1 MMKKA
6 PKTNAMRILDTHR
19 IDYREILYDSDGFM
33 DGVSI
38 AEKLGQPVDKTFKTL
53 VTVGKSKNHYVF
65 MIPVNAALDLK
76 SAAAAVGEKSVEM
89 IPVKDITAV
98 TGYIRG
104 GCSPLGMKKQFRTVV
119 DQSAL
124 DKETILFS
132 GGRRG
137 AQIEMDPR
145 RLPELIDA
153 AFCDIIMD

>member
-1 MMKKA
+1 M
-6 PKTNAMRILDTHR
+6 
-19 IDYREILYDSDGFM
+19 
-33 DGVSI
+33 
-38 AEKLGQPVDKTFKTL
+38 
-53 VTVGKSKNHYVF
+53 
-65 MIPVNAALDLK
+65 
-76 SAAAAVGEKSVEM
+76 GEKSVEM
-89 IPVKDITAV
+89 ILVKDITAV

-124 DKETILFS
+124 DHETILFS

-153 AFCDIIMD
+153 AFCDITMD

>member
-65 MIPVNAALDLK
+65 MIPV
-76 SAAAAVGEKSVEM
+76 
-89 IPVKDITAV
+89 KDITAV

-124 DKETILFS
+124 DHETILFS

-153 AFCDIIMD
+153 AFCDVIMD